1 VCIGLSV
8 VATVAAQLVA
18 YPMYTVK
25 SCLQSGMP
33 HPGATVMQ
41 CTTAILKERGALGTF
56 EQLHI
61 NVITY
66 AHDCH
71 PDLPGL
77 LCLIVLC
84 LIVLSLIQ
92 YNINTT

>member
-56 EQLHI
+56 EHSCIILRMHMI
-61 NVITY
+61 ATFS
-66 AHDCH
+66 
-71 PDLPGL
+71 
-77 LCLIVLC
+77 
-84 LIVLSLIQ
+84 SLIQ
-92 YNINTT
+92 YNNV